1 MLVPQGLPWKFSG
14 EGCVLLLQGGE
25 GSIPGQGTKISP
37 AAGQLCPHAAT
48 TEAALCNERPPCGR
62 ESSHVTVKT
71 QFKNLQ
77 TNKKP
82 ITHSDK
88 GELTNS

>member
-1 MLVPQGLPWKFSG
+1 MVKNPPSNA
-14 EGCVLLLQGGE
+14 EDT
-25 GSIPGQGTKISP
+25 GSIPGQGTKTSP
-37 AAGQLCPHAAT
+37 AAGQLCPHVAT

-62 ESSHVTVKT
+62 ESPRATVKT

-88 GELTNS
+88 GELKSG